1 MEHDVILLEQQ
12 SLEALRHNYP
22 QLQQLEGS
30 LTFVAEAESTI
41 LTATAWHFS
50 EQANALLKQSGL
62 KTAILDM
69 LDSLVAQRKQQ
80 RIRPNR
86 GGRLVVNAGQFGIEW
101 LAEGNS
107 SISLYKQT
115 G

>member
-1 MEHDVILLEQQ
+1 METDVILLEQQ
-12 SLEALRHNYP
+12 SLEALQHNYP
-22 QLQQLEGS
+22 QLQQLDGT
-30 LTFVAEAESTI
+30 LTFLAEAGSVT
-41 LTATAWHFS
+41 LTATAWYFS

-69 LDSLVAQRKQQ
+69 LDGLVAQRKEQ

-86 GGRLVVNAGQFGIEW
+86 AGRFTIAAGTLGMEW
-101 LAEGNS
+101 LQEE
-107 SISLYKQT
+107 SLPQIVIREA